1 MFENITPQKAIR
13 FTKYSVALIC
23 CWPLSS
29 SATKLQTR
37 CFVVLKVLNAACAI
51 CLILPLLYALYVHF
65 EDPTT
70 FVTAVA
76 LVPSCC
82 QVVLQLCVC
91 TAQHDRLQRLI
102 EEMTDYCEKAKSYE
116 TIIFQRYANKFSLI
130 HMASTVWFYSC
141 AFAVVLGTLLT
152 SQPFPTVSEYPFRV
166 DYEPVRTTIFLH
178 QAFVGLQCAACVSV
192 NTLAALLLIFAAA
205 RFDILMSE
213 LRAAVTVAE
222 FTECLKNYHAVKRYA
237 RDVVDGV
244 QYVTLT
250 TIIVSSMLLVISGL
264 TIIER
269 RGIVVK
275 LQFMFLAV
283 TALLEVF
290 TCTWPADSLLEAS
303 AGAIRSAY
311 EATWYEQ
318 DLRVQK
324 TVLRMLVPQ
333 KAEFIS
339 FKSVVP
345 ELSLKY
351 YCSVTPEKA
360 IAFTRF
366 SIALSCAWPLSSD
379 ATKAQMLRYR
389 FLRIAAGLSAMG
401 LFLPVSYAM
410 YLNYGD
416 ADVFANT
423 ASMIIA
429 TTHIML
435 LLLVFSLLQDR
446 FVPLIEDLTTFC
458 GNMRT
463 YEKRVFQRA
472 ATTAEALMDC
482 LKKYYVVTRYT
493 WQVVSGVQ
501 YVAFAT
507 ILINSVI
514 IVFCGYN
521 LIGQQM
527 IIVYMQLIFLVGT
540 SLLVVLMWAIPADH
554 LMEMSEKVTRG
565 AYETTWYEQ
574 GLGMQ
579 KAVLRIMMPQKPVT
593 ISLKCFVPT
602 LNLEYFCSFVSCA
615 FSLLTA
621 LRAVLVDSDDILP
634 TRANNST
641 YMLR

>member
-290 TCTWPADSLLEAS
+290 TCTWPADSLLEA
-303 AGAIRSAY
+303 
-311 EATWYEQ
+311 
-318 DLRVQK
+318 
-324 TVLRMLVPQ
+324 
-333 KAEFIS
+333 
-339 FKSVVP
+339 
-345 ELSLKY
+345 
-351 YCSVTPEKA
+351 
-360 IAFTRF
+360 
-366 SIALSCAWPLSSD
+366 
-379 ATKAQMLRYR
+379 
-389 FLRIAAGLSAMG
+389 
-401 LFLPVSYAM
+401 
-410 YLNYGD
+410 
-416 ADVFANT
+416 
-423 ASMIIA
+423 
-429 TTHIML
+429 
-435 LLLVFSLLQDR
+435 
-446 FVPLIEDLTTFC
+446 PLIEDLTTFC